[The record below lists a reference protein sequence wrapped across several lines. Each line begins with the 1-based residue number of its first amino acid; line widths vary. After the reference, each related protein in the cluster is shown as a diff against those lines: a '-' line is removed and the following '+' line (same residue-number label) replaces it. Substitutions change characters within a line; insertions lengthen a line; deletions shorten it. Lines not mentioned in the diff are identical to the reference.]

1 MKSVTPCC
9 VPPVPQMAAA
19 DTREGGSEPASQS
32 EEAPPGERVDEEQGG
47 ATPSA
52 EDAEAAAA
60 AKKPRRFSFLHLHI
74 GERPFGIGG
83 AHAAASAPTPVGSR
97 HRHRRWSE
105 AVFSVVSSRLP
116 TFTFTGADDD
126 SVSTSHSLGNHR
138 RFSFA
143 NLRKFSGTVSLSSV
157 SVIPFFVRSSST
169 RVQFRRLCHGFLP
182 QPNTAVLMEK
192 RHTEKIGMCRR
203 GKTGWSSDTA

>member
-1 MKSVTPCC
+1 
-9 VPPVPQMAAA
+9 MAAA
-19 DTREGGSEPASQS
+19 DTREGGSEPDSQS

-52 EDAEAAAA
+52 EDAEAAA

-105 AVFSVVSSRLP
+105 AVFSVVSSHLP

-157 SVIPFFVRSSST
+157 SVIPFLVRSSST
-169 RVQFRRLCHGFLP
+169 
-182 QPNTAVLMEK
+182 
-192 RHTEKIGMCRR
+192 
-203 GKTGWSSDTA
+203 